1 MAANY
6 KKVVRGNKLSGYGIS
21 TYCKI
26 DELNPD
32 DPDHYK
38 CTFTFGIG
46 RRKYCLIAS
55 FKQSNPTEIY
65 IDRVENSNC
74 IIGKELVSVADGTSK
89 LVQIALYAM
98 HRMMPK
104 VMRFALRDDSHIYC
118 KGVGG
123 PPSKLD
129 VCPSNLDGLDQ
140 LKLISTGCPKMSL
153 AYETILK
160 YNQTWY
166 QQKFGAVLP
175 GFISSESEKKEN
187 RNESE
192 KKENKNGTEK
202 ITIISKQPIIF
213 HVIKD
218 SLMAKFLKSLDILDK
233 PCELYNS
240 IIHSFTPIKRYKT
253 EYEAASSPRDFIKR
267 LREKGKEEYCLEVH
281 AWIFHYMTYLDIKLH
296 HDEWYIP
303 ADTINPPPDFRATKM
318 TDTNMNTVWAGG
330 AVRWGIMKPPKTQ
343 KNKVKWDIMPFHQIR
358 ERSYI
363 DV

>member
-118 KGVGG
+118 KGQNG
-123 PPSKLD
+123 
-129 VCPSNLDGLDQ
+129 
-140 LKLISTGCPKMSL
+140 PKMSL

-175 GFISSESEKKEN
+175 GFIS
-187 RNESE
+187 NESE

-218 SLMAKFLKSLDILDK
+218 SLMAKFLKSLAILDK
-233 PCELYNS
+233 PCEPYNS

-253 EYEAASSPRDFIKR
+253 EYEAASSPRDFIKQ
-267 LREKGKEEYCLEVH
+267 LREKGKEEYCLEVYT
-281 AWIFHYMTYLDIKLH
+281 WIFHYMTYLDIKIH

-303 ADTINPPPDFRATKM
+303 ADTITPPPEFRATKM

-330 AVRWGIMKPPKTQ
+330 AVRWGIMEPSKTQ

>member
-129 VCPSNLDGLDQ
+129 GCPSNLDGLDQ
-140 LKLISTGCPKMSL
+140 LKLISTGYPKMSL

-175 GFISSESEKKEN
+175 GFISSKSEKKEN
-187 RNESE
+187 RNESD

-233 PCELYNS
+233 PCEPYNS

-318 TDTNMNTVWAGG
+318 TDTNMNTVWTGG

>member
-129 VCPSNLDGLDQ
+129 GHPSNLDGLDQ
-140 LKLISTGCPKMSL
+140 LKLISTGYPKMSL

-175 GFISSESEKKEN
+175 GFISSKSEKKEN

-233 PCELYNS
+233 PCEPYNS

-253 EYEAASSPRDFIKR
+253 EYEAASSPRDFIKL

-303 ADTINPPPDFRATKM
+303 ADTITPPPEFRATKM